1 MKADCDGEKPPRLPD
16 DLQTRCRQI
25 AREIHERSNV
35 VRDDKILSARVR
47 ICSGYYDS
55 EDALH
60 VIADRLLSEG
70 HTRPVAS

>member
-1 MKADCDGEKPPRLPD
+1 MNADCNGGKPPTLPD
-16 DLQTRCRQI
+16 NLQIRCRQI
-25 AREIHERSNV
+25 AKEIHERSNA

-55 EDALH
+55 EDVLH
-60 VIADRLLSEG
+60 VIADRLISEG